1 MILRICHP
9 IAIEGGWQLME
20 GSVRQMIADY
30 LRNVAVWRRQRAQD
44 DLRDPRNL
52 RSAAALEAL
61 AAYVLDLPED
71 DERIQELDRLAVEGE
86 TFVPGQ
92 QTAYEI
98 GRFHFF
104 SEESSFDAF
113 LTWMV
118 ELAAADRNEH
128 GRFGGRQVPGDEPWR

>member
-1 MILRICHP
+1 
-9 IAIEGGWQLME
+9 
-20 GSVRQMIADY
+20 V
-30 LRNVAVWRRQRAQD
+30 QD
-44 DLRDPRNL
+44 DLRDERNL

-61 AAYVLDLPED
+61 ANFVLALPED
-71 DERIQELDRLAVEGE
+71 DERIQRLATIAVEGE
-86 TFVPGQ
+86 AFVPGQ

-118 ELAAADRNEH
+118 ELAEADRGER

>member
-1 MILRICHP
+1 MD
-9 IAIEGGWQLME
+9 Q
-20 GSVRQMIADY
+20 SVRRMIADY
-30 LRNVAVWRRQRAQD
+30 LHNIAIWRRQRAQD
-44 DLRDPRNL
+44 DLRDARNL

-61 AAYVLDLPED
+61 AQFILDLPED
-71 DERIQELDRLAVEGE
+71 DERIQTLSRIAVEGQS
-86 TFVPGQ
+86 FVPGQ

-118 ELAAADRNEH
+118 ELAEADRSEH
-128 GRFGGRQVPGDEPWR
+128 GRFGGRQAPGDEPWSHR

>member
-1 MILRICHP
+1 
-9 IAIEGGWQLME
+9 ME
-20 GSVRQMIADY
+20 ASVRQMIADY
-30 LRNVAVWRRQRAQD
+30 LRNVADWRRQRAQD
-44 DLRDPRNL
+44 DLRDARNL
-52 RSAAALEAL
+52 RSASALEAL
-61 AAYVLDLPED
+61 ADYVLALPED
-71 DERIQELDRLAVEGE
+71 DERIQELARLAVEGE